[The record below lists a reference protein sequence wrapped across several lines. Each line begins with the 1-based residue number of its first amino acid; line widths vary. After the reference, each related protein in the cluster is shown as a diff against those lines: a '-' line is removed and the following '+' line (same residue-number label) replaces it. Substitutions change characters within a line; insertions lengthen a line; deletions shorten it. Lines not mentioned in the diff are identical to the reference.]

1 MKYNFAEYEKKLK
14 KYLDKDRY
22 RHTLGVMYTA
32 AALAMAHDDDMEQAQ
47 MAGLLH
53 DCAKCIPNKKKLKIC
68 KKQNIRISS
77 VEKSNPFLL
86 HAKLGAYI
94 AKEKY
99 QIEDE
104 EILSAIR
111 WHTTGKE
118 AMSELEKIVYIAD
131 YIEPGR
137 NKAPRLAWI
146 RKVAFEDL
154 DEGMYYILKDSLS
167 YLGNSSKVLELF
179 TWKESRERK
188 NMESKEMVRLAC
200 EAMEDKKAQDIKII
214 DIEKVSTL
222 ADYFI
227 IASGTNRNQVQA
239 MADSVSEKLGRAGVE
254 PKQME
259 GYQTANWILM
269 DYRDVVIHIFDEEN
283 RLFYDL
289 ERIWRDG
296 TLVNREAFN

>member
-1 MKYNFAEYEKKLK
+1 MKYDFAGYEKKLK

-22 RHTLGVMYTA
+22 IHTLGVMYTA
-32 AALAMAHDDDMEQAQ
+32 AALAMAHDYDMEQAQ

-68 KKQNIRISS
+68 KKQNIGISS
-77 VEKSNPFLL
+77 IEKNNPFLL

-137 NKAPRLAWI
+137 NKAPRLSWI
-146 RKVAFEDL
+146 RKMAFEDL

-167 YLGNSSKVLELF
+167 YLGKLF

-227 IASGTNRNQVQA
+227 IASGSNRNQVQA
-239 MADSVSEKLGRAGVE
+239 MADSVSEILGRAGVE

-259 GYQTANWILM
+259 GYQTANWILL

-296 TLVNREAFN
+296 VLVDREAFDKE

>member
-32 AALAMAHDDDMEQAQ
+32 ASLAMAHDCDMEQAQ

-118 AMSELEKIVYIAD
+118 KMSELEKIVYIAD
-131 YIEPGR
+131 YIEPNRRIIPG
-137 NKAPRLAWI
+137 LVEI
-146 RKVAFEDL
+146 RGIVF
-154 DEGMYYILKDSLS
+154 
-167 YLGNSSKVLELF
+167 
-179 TWKESRERK
+179 
-188 NMESKEMVRLAC
+188 
-200 EAMEDKKAQDIKII
+200 QDIDRAVYLSAKNTIRYLSESGKAV
-214 DIEKVSTL
+214 DPMTVSTC
-222 ADYFI
+222 DY
-227 IASGTNRNQVQA
+227 
-239 MADSVSEKLGRAGVE
+239 
-254 PKQME
+254 
-259 GYQTANWILM
+259 
-269 DYRDVVIHIFDEEN
+269 YRK
-283 RLFYDL
+283 
-289 ERIWRDG
+289 
-296 TLVNREAFN
+296 